1 MGVVMVRQKVKDG
14 SVEAAEAAA
23 RDLFATL
30 DRVRPQGLRYAST
43 RVVDSS
49 TFVILTELADG
60 TEDPRPA
67 IPEFL
72 RFLEQLQGW
81 VDGPPVIEHLNV
93 VGSYHLFGPQREAS
107 AGR

>member
-1 MGVVMVRQKVKDG
+1 MSVIMVRQKIKEG
-14 SVEAAEAAA
+14 SVDAAKAAV

-30 DRVRPQGLRYAST
+30 DRVRPAGIRYAST

-49 TFVILTELADG
+49 TFVILTERADG
-60 TEDPRPA
+60 SEDLRRA

-93 VGSYHLFGPQREAS
+93 VGSYHLFGPQREECV
-107 AGR
+107 GR